1 MRMRE
6 LDPAS
11 GAPCPKRSPHAEDEG
26 EGGVSGAT
34 SPRHRALQY
43 ACGYRKFG
51 KSIPDI
57 SVEMDEIRLE

>member
-11 GAPCPKRSPHAEDEG
+11 GAPCPKRSPHAEDED

-34 SPRHRALQY
+34 SPRHRALQH
-43 ACGYRKFG
+43 ALPLLNR
-51 KSIPDI
+51 S
-57 SVEMDEIRLE
+57 